1 MLMTVAHAIQQPVED
16 GGRDHGVT
24 SELLAQAER
33 PRFGVIRGQQEH
45 ERGAVRKATSADVR
59 VDRSHDDLL
68 RVTSLPY
75 LACQGVRTLS
85 SCPN

>member
-1 MLMTVAHAIQQPVED
+1 
-16 GGRDHGVT
+16 
-24 SELLAQAER
+24 
-33 PRFGVIRGQQEH
+33 
-45 ERGAVRKATSADVR
+45 VR